1 MVLKYFS
8 IDEFDCP
15 SEKGSGSKMD
25 SDFLEK
31 LDLARDL
38 AGVSFK
44 INSGFR
50 TQAHNDSLPNSKPD
64 SAHIEGKAAD
74 IHCTNSRERF
84 IITKAILDA
93 GISRVGIGKTFI
105 HCDTS
110 ESKAPEVIW
119 LYS

>member
-1 MVLKYFS
+1 MNFFTLN
-8 IDEFDCP
+8 EFDCP
-15 SEKGSGSKMD
+15 SDKGSGSKMD
-25 SDFLEK
+25 KDFLEK
-31 LDLARDL
+31 LDLARSY
-38 AGVSFK
+38 AGISFK

-84 IITKAILDA
+84 IITKALLDA
-93 GISRVGIGKTFI
+93 GINRVGIGRTFI

-110 ESKAPEVIW
+110 ENKDPNVIW
-119 LYS
+119 LYN

>member
-1 MVLKYFS
+1 MKYFTLN
-8 IDEFDCP
+8 EFDCP
-15 SEKGSGSKMD
+15 SEEGSGSNMD
-25 SDFLEK
+25 KDFLSK

-38 AGVSFK
+38 AGISFK

-50 TQAHNDSLPNSKPD
+50 TKAHNDSLPNSKPN
-64 SAHIEGKAAD
+64 SSHIEGKAAD

-84 IITKAILDA
+84 IITKALLDA
-93 GISRVGIGKTFI
+93 GINRVGIGNTFI

-110 ESKAPEVIW
+110 ETKDPDVIW

>member
-1 MVLKYFS
+1 MVLKYFTLN
-8 IDEFDCP
+8 EFDCP
-15 SEKGSGSKMD
+15 SEEGSGSKMD
-25 SDFLEK
+25 KDFLEK

-50 TQAHNDSLPNSKPD
+50 TKEHNDSLPNSKPD
-64 SAHIEGKAAD
+64 SAHIEGKAVD

-84 IITKAILDA
+84 IITKALLDA
-93 GISRVGIGKTFI
+93 QICRIGIGKTFI

-110 ESKAPEVIW
+110 ETKDPDVIW